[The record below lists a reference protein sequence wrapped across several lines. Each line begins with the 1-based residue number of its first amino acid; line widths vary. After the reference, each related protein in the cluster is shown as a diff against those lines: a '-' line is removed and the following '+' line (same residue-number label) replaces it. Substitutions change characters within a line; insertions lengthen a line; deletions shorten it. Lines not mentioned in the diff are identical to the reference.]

1 MNAITRLDKTLREFV
16 LLRDHEFEAKLRHDL
31 PRAFVVELIARWQ
44 KAGRL
49 VAARIADRDR
59 RRSTSESSGT
69 FGARFAAGAAQ
80 EDVNRLVQKIAER
93 LSSEGTVKLT
103 PELFRRRRNDLQRAW
118 DEVGELLGAEKPTFF
133 TSLLDFIQR
142 ERESRWIGRLP
153 ELNREIFDRAVGAFD
168 WYCLEELQKAAQ
180 QQGLW
185 TGPSVSQSQ
194 RHVEVVSRKD
204 AARKSNAS
212 RSASASWTALSPNDS
227 CFGRRRKR
235 TSSRRWTARCKF
247 PAGETSGRSPSST
260 ASTCSPPAF
269 AR

>member
-1 MNAITRLDKTLREFV
+1 MRSLGSIKRYESSCYCD
-16 LLRDHEFEAKLRHDL
+16 DHEFEAKLRHDL

-49 VAARIADRDR
+49 LRPVSPTEVDALA
-59 RRSTSESSGT
+59 SESAGT

-103 PELFRRRRNDLQRAW
+103 PELFRRRRNDLQRAL
-118 DEVGELLGAEKPTFF
+118 DEVGELLGAETPTFF

-185 TGPSVSQSQ
+185 IGPSVSQS
-194 RHVEVVSRKD
+194 SAASKSS
-204 AARKSNAS
+204 AARTQHENRTLQDLRGELDGPFAK
-212 RSASASWTALSPNDS
+212 RLLLW
-227 CFGRRRKR
+227 RKAKADIVKEMDMLCN
-235 TSSRRWTARCKF
+235 S
-247 PAGETSGRSPSST
+247 PAGATSGLSRSST